1 MASFNERLRFL
12 RKERNLSQQE
22 LAKLLST
29 SKSSINMYER
39 GEREPGLEMLE
50 QIADFFNVDL
60 DYLHGKSDCPNKS
73 ILLSRPLPDP
83 VRIPIYSYI
92 PAGIPM
98 EAIEEIVDYEE
109 VPASW
114 IKGDKEFFGMKI
126 KGDSMSPEY
135 RDGDTVIFKKQ
146 STCENGDDC
155 AVMVNGND
163 ATFKRVRRE
172 MGGIILQPLNPAYD
186 PMSFSNEEI
195 VSKPVRII
203 GVFWE
208 LRRSRH

>member
-1 MASFNERLRFL
+1 MNDIGNKIKLARVN
-12 RKERNLSQQE
+12 KGLSYSQ
-22 LAKLLST
+22 LAEITGLKKST
-29 SKSSINMYER
+29 LQRYETGTTLKIPIDAIALIEKALGLER
-39 GEREPGLEMLE
+39 G
-50 QIADFFNVDL
+50 
-60 DYLHGKSDCPNKS
+60 YLMGWEDVTHSDNNEEN
-73 ILLSRPLPDP
+73 LPI
-83 VRIPIYSYI
+83 RIPIYSYI

-98 EAIEEIVDYEE
+98 EAIDEIVDYEE

-114 IKGDKEFFGMKI
+114 LNGDKEFFGMKI

-172 MGGIILQPLNPAYD
+172 LWGIILQPLNPAYD

-195 VSKPVRII
+195 ISKPVRII